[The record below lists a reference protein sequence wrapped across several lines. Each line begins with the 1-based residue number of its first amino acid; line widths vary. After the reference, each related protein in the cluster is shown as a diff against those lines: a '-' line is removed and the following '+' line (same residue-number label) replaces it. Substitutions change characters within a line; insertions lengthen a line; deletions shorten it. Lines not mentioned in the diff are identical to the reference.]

1 MNILFNRPSTPEAA
15 AIRERI
21 FNVLPAASY
30 QMEKLFGLFDIE
42 FSDETET
49 ACVECRTT
57 PRLLLNKGFLDE
69 YCQDDGD
76 LFLLILHEL
85 YHVILGHTRLF
96 PRVTPIDNIVFDA
109 VINSMLC
116 RTVGRTVGT
125 RLFTRINSYD
135 SLPERLL
142 RPPPGWPDDFQG
154 AIAGLPPEEQRII
167 DLLYGA
173 AESSELTYR
182 DIYELLCKELS
193 ECELRNAFL
202 LGSHGPEQREDGLL
216 KEAVRRIV
224 EGWPP
229 PPFRIAGR
237 DEGRSAENFWL
248 RPAENPGRAFQKA
261 FERVLRKCGIHA
273 GRGPAVYRRQMTNC
287 QRTVETVL
295 PNARDRRVPALRSFL
310 GQAPL
315 FYRSE
320 LSERRPRPLPVPI
333 VHLYLDVSG
342 SMTACLPYL
351 SAACREPFR
360 RGELKI
366 FAFSTV
372 VSELK
377 GHDLSK
383 APVRNTW
390 GTDINPVLEHATS
403 IPAKRRPKVILIAT
417 DGYVGRGRSDL
428 IARLG
433 RTRAVAALTHPGH
446 ARRPA
451 TMGPRNHPASPNHE
465 PTRRIRFPGTPR
477 PPGRCH
483 RRIDRH
489 RRSATETRRFG
500 RCRGS
505 RPYRLRLRRRQDC
518 CGITARRYQE
528 DRPRCLPCC
537 RLRRLMESRARKNPC
552 DDRALRGGVAG
563 RGIRHPAVLR

>member
-42 FSDETET
+42 FSNETET

-69 YCQDDGD
+69 YCRDEGD

-96 PRVTPIDNIVFDA
+96 SRVSPIDNIVFDA

-125 RLFTRINSYD
+125 RLFTQINGYD

-142 RPPPGWPDDFQG
+142 RPPPGWPDEFKG
-154 AIAGLPPEEQRII
+154 ALTALPSEEQRII

-173 AESSELTYR
+173 AESGKITYY
-182 DIYELLCKELS
+182 DIYELLRKELAGRDVPNV
-193 ECELRNAFL
+193 LL
-202 LGSHGPEQREDGLL
+202 LGSHGPEQNEDALL

-229 PPFRIAGR
+229 PPSRIAGR
-237 DEGRSAENFWL
+237 DEGRSAEEFWL
-248 RPAENPGRAFQKA
+248 RPADKPGSAFRKA
-261 FERVLRKCGIHA
+261 FESALRKCGVHA
-273 GRGPAVYRRQMTNC
+273 GRGPAVYRRQVTSS

-295 PNARDRRVPALRSFL
+295 PNARDRRIPALRSVL
-310 GQAPL
+310 GHAPF

-320 LSERRPRPLPVPI
+320 LSERRPMSMRVPI

-351 SAACREPFR
+351 SAACREPFM

-372 VSELK
+372 VSQLK

-383 APVRNTW
+383 APMRNTW
-390 GTDINPVLEHATS
+390 GTDINAVLEHVTA
-403 IPAKRRPKVILIAT
+403 IPARRRPEVILIAT

-433 RTRAVAALTHPGH
+433 RTRAVAALTHSGH
-446 ARRPA
+446 AGDLQPWA
-451 TMGPRNHPASPNHE
+451 HE
-465 PTRRIRFPGTPR
+465 MIKLPR
-477 PPGRCH
+477 P
-483 RRIDRH
+483 
-489 RRSATETRRFG
+489 
-500 RCRGS
+500 
-505 RPYRLRLRRRQDC
+505 
-518 CGITARRYQE
+518 
-528 DRPRCLPCC
+528 
-537 RLRRLMESRARKNPC
+537 
-552 DDRALRGGVAG
+552 
-563 RGIRHPAVLR
+563 